1 MPTLGPSSWAK
12 GFCKSCAYKKGHEG
26 PQTATKISH
35 HKKKEIVDSKPKEIV
50 KKAERSSCVE
60 GNIQVKLGTAPKIN
74 YIRECT
80 GTS

>member
-1 MPTLGPSSWAK
+1 MTKKVKKIAK
-12 GFCKSCAYKKGHEG
+12 PKV
-26 PQTATKISH
+26 
-35 HKKKEIVDSKPKEIV
+35 KKEIVEIV
-50 KKAERSSCVE
+50 KKAERTNCVE